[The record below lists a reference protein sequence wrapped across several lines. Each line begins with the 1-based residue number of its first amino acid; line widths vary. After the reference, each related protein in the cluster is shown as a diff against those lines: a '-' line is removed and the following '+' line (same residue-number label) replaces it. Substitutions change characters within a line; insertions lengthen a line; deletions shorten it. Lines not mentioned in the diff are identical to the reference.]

1 VNRKLQIRSTPLIED
16 LNFREKD
23 KGVDSKKILEKGKNR
38 LHLKKMGAIWEA
50 Y

>member
-1 VNRKLQIRSTPLIED
+1 VNRKLQIRSTPLMED
-16 LNFREKD
+16 LNFGEKD
-23 KGVDSKKILEKGKNR
+23 KGVGSKKILEKGKNR